1 MVHMLP
7 MRACLRRSRESRG
20 PRGDALGHRRRA
32 ASARRQWVG
41 VAGWCVVS
49 ICGPRPPTLGPR
61 AMCVCMG
68 GRLSVPGARSE
79 ALRPVMEAA
88 RTDVQLPAC
97 ARGLGRQCGAP
108 FEPKRRRA
116 AGGGGVSRCGRVRS
130 LATAPKLFNIPMLHS
145 QCLQSS
151 RRDGGSSGS
160 RRQDLPACAVCYA
173 EPESD
178 T

>member
-1 MVHMLP
+1 MVVKARQGTRGRTTLWRVH
-7 MRACLRRSRESRG
+7 ACACALTRRG
-20 PRGDALGHRRRA
+20 QPGYGLA
-32 ASARRQWVG
+32 AVG
-41 VAGWCVVS
+41 VFEWH
-49 ICGPRPPTLGPR
+49 
-61 AMCVCMG
+61 G

-160 RRQDLPACAVCYA
+160 RRQDLHEGQLTPAVATA
-173 EPESD
+173 AGNILQ
-178 T
+178 